1 MAIGCLTYANIS
13 RSDLAAA
20 ACQNMIADIMTK
32 GSHKA

>member
-20 ACQNMIADIMTK
+20 SVGVLLKFMPK
-32 GSHKA
+32 PGKE